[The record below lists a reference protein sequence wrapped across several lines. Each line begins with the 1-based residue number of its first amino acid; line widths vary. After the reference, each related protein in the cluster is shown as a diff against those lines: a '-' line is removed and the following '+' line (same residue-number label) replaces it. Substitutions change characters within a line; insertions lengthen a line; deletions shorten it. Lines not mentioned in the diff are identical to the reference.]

1 MDRSRMTTVEDNL
14 DKIASEVAKEVRVN
28 PEDLSLG
35 FKEENAAEAVPL
47 LIDRMDKICGLMDY
61 QATII
66 EHTKKE
72 LEEARYRFRVAEKEA
87 KHIFDMSLVKFK
99 NEDREKYGVDFKKRG
114 RTDPEYQ
121 AMANLEAH
129 SKSIFAMQMERDYFK
144 AQHKLEDAQ
153 HNYETL
159 NNHFLSYRKSC
170 DLLKMEIERFN
181 TGEKYKY
188 PSRGFRDEISDDLP
202 ETQVV

>member
-1 MDRSRMTTVEDNL
+1 MNKVEEHL
-14 DKIASEVAKEVRVN
+14 DIIEKEVLKEVRIN
-28 PEDLSLG
+28 PDDLSLG
-35 FKEENAAEAVPL
+35 FQQENPAQAVPV
-47 LIDRMDKICGLMDY
+47 LIERMDKICGLMDY

-66 EHTKKE
+66 EQAKLE
-72 LEEARYRFRVAEKEA
+72 LEEARFRFRTAEKEY
-87 KHIFDMSLVKFK
+87 KHTIDLSLVKFK
-99 NEDREKYGVDFKKRG
+99 SEDREKFGADFKKRG

-144 AQHKLEDAQ
+144 AQHKLEDSQ

-170 DLLKMEIERFN
+170 DLLRMEIERFG
-181 TGEKYKY
+181 TGEKYK
-188 PSRGFRDEISDDLP
+188 RGFGDEISDDIP